1 MTRLSFIEFLC
12 IVAIGMAMVE
22 FAAGDRQVRETNAS
36 VLATKVSPAA
46 EAGPAPTRETTRTD
60 QQARSTK

>member
-1 MTRLSFIEFLC
+1 MRRLDFVEFLC

-36 VLATKVSPAA
+36 VLAAKISAA
-46 EAGPAPTRETTRTD
+46 TDAGVPREAVTINKTGSDKP
-60 QQARSTK
+60 